1 MVKGRDMKEKNIVF
15 KGTKEGIWIIVNESY
30 PLSQIYEEIDK
41 AIGEAQYFFNG
52 AQVIFDV
59 GDRDLDKTELDNIK
73 EIIVERYHLELIRV
87 EGREWQ
93 WKYCPASHDLWE
105 KESKNKLKKDNI
117 TGKKDMNNNHYIQ
130 NGANALLIKRTIRS
144 GQRVEFD
151 GNVIILGDVNPGS
164 EIIAGGDIIV
174 MGTLRGIAHAGAKG
188 NDNAVVTAFYLKPM
202 QLRIAQYIT
211 RAPDGEMQQIV
222 EPEIARVKDG
232 TIMIEKYI
240 PNRDSYGS

>member
-1 MVKGRDMKEKNIVF
+1 MKEKNIVF
-15 KGTKEGIWIIVNESY
+15 KGTKEGIWIIINEDY
-30 PLSQIYEEIDK
+30 PLSQTYEEIDK

-52 AQVIFDV
+52 AQVILDV
-59 GDRDLDKTELDNIK
+59 GDRDLEETELDNIK
-73 EIIVERYHLELIRV
+73 KIIVERYHLELIRV
-87 EGREWQ
+87 EGRKWQ
-93 WKYCPASHDLWE
+93 WKHCPNAHNSWE
-105 KESKNKLKKDNI
+105 KKPKNEFHKNNEA
-117 TGKKDMNNNHYIQ
+117 GKKDIKNNNYTQ

-144 GQRVEFD
+144 GQQVKFD

-164 EIIAGGDIIV
+164 EVIAGGDIIV
-174 MGTLRGIAHAGAKG
+174 MGTLRGIAHAGYKG

-211 RAPDGEMQQIV
+211 RAPDEEMQQIV

-240 PNRDSYGS
+240 PSRDSYGS